1 MSLYPLSR
9 RHLLAGTA
17 CLSTIMPS
25 THLLAQ
31 TLAQTGAEAA
41 KAKKVFSYDDV
52 KRKASELAH
61 IPYNAN
67 IPPLPAELEALDW
80 DAWREIRFRGEKD
93 LLEDPEGRFKLQ
105 IFHLGHLFKRPVALN
120 FIRDHVAVPL
130 TYAADFFDY
139 GRTKF
144 SKPLPANLG
153 YAGFRLHYPLNG
165 VNSFDELISFIGSTY
180 YRFLGRDQ
188 KYGLSARGLAIGSGN
203 LDNNEEF
210 PFFREFWIDAPDH
223 KIEMI
228 TIYALLDSPSVTGAY
243 KFDIYPQKETI
254 ISVTA
259 TLFARRAID
268 RLGMA
273 PLTSMFFLGE
283 NDRHMND
290 RNRYDEFRAELHD
303 SDGLLMH
310 VSDEEW
316 IWRPLKNPLV
326 QQVQRFD
333 VRNIKGFGLIQRDRQ
348 FDHYNDL
355 ELDYEKRPSYWIE
368 PNHNWDEGVVELIEL
383 ATKDETADNI
393 VCAFVPSKPLEA
405 GQSTAF
411 SYRIRAMSAGL
422 SLHNLGY
429 VHDTFS
435 APAFALGSNEQ
446 QSALTRRFMVDFVG
460 GDVGY
465 YLKNPSQVR
474 INASAQQAQ
483 VFRSFLVPHPKING
497 FRAMIDVRFEPDQ
510 IGIIQAFLQV
520 DQKAITETWNY
531 SWRVYNF

>member
-1 MSLYPLSR
+1 MASSPFSRRTLITHAATFAVAGSPLS
-9 RHLLAGTA
+9 
-17 CLSTIMPS
+17 
-25 THLLAQ
+25 
-31 TLAQTGAEAA
+31 TLAQNAAEAS
-41 KAKKVFSYDDV
+41 KGKKQFSYNDV
-52 KRKASELAH
+52 IQKARELAQM
-61 IPYNAN
+61 PYSAVV
-67 IPPLPAELEALDW
+67 PPLPAELEALDW

-120 FIRDHVAVPL
+120 IIRDHVAVPL
-130 TYAADFFDY
+130 TYTADFFDY

-165 VNSFDELISFIGSTY
+165 VTSFDELISFLGSSY

-203 LDNNEEF
+203 LDNHEEF
-210 PFFREFWIDAPDH
+210 PFFREFWLEAPNH

-228 TIYALLDSPSVTGAY
+228 TIYALMDTASATGAY
-243 KFDIYPQKETI
+243 RFDIYPQSETI

-259 TLFARRAID
+259 NLFARRAID

-283 NDRHMND
+283 NDRHLND
-290 RNRYDEFRAELHD
+290 RNKYDEFRSELHD

-310 VSDEEW
+310 MSDEQW
-316 IWRPLKNPLV
+316 VWRPLKNPLV

-333 VRNIKGFGLIQRDRQ
+333 VRNIKGFGLMQRDRQ
-348 FDHYNDL
+348 FNHYNDL

-368 PNHNWDEGVVELIEL
+368 PNHDWGEGVIELIEL

-393 VCAFVPSKPLEA
+393 VCAFVPSKALEA
-405 GQSTAF
+405 GQSLTY
-411 SYRIRAMSAGL
+411 SYRIRAMGAGL
-422 SLHNLGY
+422 GLHSLGY
-429 VHDTFS
+429 VSDTYS

-446 QSALTRRFMVDFVG
+446 QAANTRRFMVDFVG

-465 YLKNPSQVR
+465 YLKNPALVK
-474 INASAQQAQ
+474 INASAQQAH
-483 VFRSFLVPHPKING
+483 VFRSFLVPNPKING
-497 FRAMIDVRFEPDQ
+497 FRAMIDVRFETDQ
-510 IGIIQAFLQV
+510 IGLVRAFLQV
-520 DQKAITETWNY
+520 EQKPITETWSY
-531 SWRVYNF
+531 SWRIYNF

>member
-1 MSLYPLSR
+1 MPASSLNRRSVLSGAAVIGAMG
-9 RHLLAGTA
+9 LAPFEA
-17 CLSTIMPS
+17 
-25 THLLAQ
+25 HAQ
-31 TLAQTGAEAA
+31 NAAEAGKGK
-41 KAKKVFSYDDV
+41 KAFSYDDV
-52 KRKASELAH
+52 IQKARDLVHA
-61 IPYNAN
+61 PYNAI

-120 FIRDHVAVPL
+120 LIRDHVAVPL
-130 TYAADFFDY
+130 TYSSDFFDY

-144 SKPLPANLG
+144 SKPLPASLG

-165 VNSFDELISFIGSTY
+165 STSFDELISFIGSTY

-210 PFFREFWIDAPDH
+210 PFFREFWIEAPDH

-228 TIYALLDSPSVTGAY
+228 TIYALLDTPSATGAY
-243 KFDIYPQKETI
+243 RFDIYPQAETI

-259 TLFARRAID
+259 NVFARRAID

-273 PLTSMFFLGE
+273 PMSSMFFLGE

-290 RNRYDEFRAELHD
+290 RNKYDEFRNELHD

-310 VSDEEW
+310 MDDGGW
-316 IWRPLKNPLV
+316 IWRALKNPLV

-333 VRNIKGFGLIQRDRQ
+333 VKNIKGFGLMQRDRT
-348 FDHYNDL
+348 FDHYNDI

-368 PNHNWDEGVVELIEL
+368 PNHDWGDGVIELIEL

-393 VCAFVPSKPLEA
+393 VCAFVPSKALEA
-405 GQSTAF
+405 GQSTTF
-411 SYRIRAMSAGL
+411 SYRIRAMSSGL
-422 SLHNLGY
+422 SLHNLAY
-429 VHDTFS
+429 ASATYS

-446 QSALTRRFMVDFVG
+446 QAANTRRYMIDFSG
-460 GDVGY
+460 GEMAY
-465 YLKNPSQVR
+465 YLKNPSLVK
-474 INASAQQAQ
+474 IVATAQQAQ
-483 VFRSFLVPHPKING
+483 VFRSFLVPNPKING

-510 IGIIQAFLQV
+510 VGYVQAFLQV
-520 DQKAITETWNY
+520 DQKPVTETWSY
-531 SWRVYNF
+531 SWRYYNF